1 MNCPCCHR
9 SFSIIYVGRVR
20 SISEMSLSAVHETQ
34 RHETRRGH
42 VLLRMPCGYQGAH
55 VWTRQIAL
63 KYKRS
68 RCSQESQ
75 HYTAWLLPMF
85 LCVLKPCATGQRAP
99 TSRSITRHKKRQRTC
114 FGVWTLAL
122 IYFRATKA
130 ALPAGLGKH

>member
-20 SISEMSLSAVHETQ
+20 SISEMSLSAVHETR

-85 LCVLKPCATGQRAP
+85 LCVLKPCATGQRHIDTHRA
-99 TSRSITRHKKRQRTC
+99 SSSYNVDSYVH
-114 FGVWTLAL
+114 GVLKLLT
-122 IYFRATKA
+122 
-130 ALPAGLGKH
+130 